1 MDAWMGVTHLRKST
15 MNPLASLWQV
25 LVVVE
30 FSSEGSRTSR
40 TQDGKGCPAAKVM
53 PGPM

>member
-1 MDAWMGVTHLRKST
+1 MDGSHTSQEEHDEPARFPVAG
-15 MNPLASLWQV
+15 AV
-25 LVVVE
+25 LVVEE